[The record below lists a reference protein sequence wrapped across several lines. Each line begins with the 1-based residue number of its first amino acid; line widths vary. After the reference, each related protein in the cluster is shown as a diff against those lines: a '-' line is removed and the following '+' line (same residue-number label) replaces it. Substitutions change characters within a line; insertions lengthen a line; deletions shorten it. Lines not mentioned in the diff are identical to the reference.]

1 MTYKNHTPSTR
12 RNHWYWHFGKHLR
25 ARSVCACEGTWLSE
39 PPNWPWMQTREGMN
53 GHCGS
58 KEEIGSREI
67 NPHRCSHKRHLPQLH
82 RWHFS
87 GWKKTRQTLNSFT
100 LGQKHTHT
108 QTRTPHAIIHPSL
121 VPLAHSLSRSSSE
134 MEKQLLCTFPISHS
148 DFCKRMAVDF
158 QHGRKGAADCYPC
171 WCHCLKFGIC
181 MSLTSQAYVKYT
193 NSLCLRRADSA
204 VLIIPFLWMTPQRL
218 TAAK

>member
-53 GHCGS
+53 GRCGS

-158 QHGRKGAADCYPC
+158 QHGRKVQQTVTLAGVIV
-171 WCHCLKFGIC
+171 W
-181 MSLTSQAYVKYT
+181 SLEYAWVSPHKHMLNIQIACAYGE
-193 NSLCLRRADSA
+193 
-204 VLIIPFLWMTPQRL
+204 L
-218 TAAK
+218 TALC

>member
-39 PPNWPWMQTREGMN
+39 PPNWQWMQTREGMN
-53 GHCGS
+53 GHCSS

-67 NPHRCSHKRHLPQLH
+67 NPHRCSHKRHPPQLH

-108 QTRTPHAIIHPSL
+108 QTRTPHAIIHPSF
-121 VPLAHSLSRSSSE
+121 VPLALPPQLWNGETATVHFPNKSQWFLQENGCGLS
-134 MEKQLLCTFPISHS
+134 T
-148 DFCKRMAVDF
+148 
-158 QHGRKGAADCYPC
+158 
-171 WCHCLKFGIC
+171 W
-181 MSLTSQAYVKYT
+181 T
-193 NSLCLRRADSA
+193 
-204 VLIIPFLWMTPQRL
+204 
-218 TAAK
+218 